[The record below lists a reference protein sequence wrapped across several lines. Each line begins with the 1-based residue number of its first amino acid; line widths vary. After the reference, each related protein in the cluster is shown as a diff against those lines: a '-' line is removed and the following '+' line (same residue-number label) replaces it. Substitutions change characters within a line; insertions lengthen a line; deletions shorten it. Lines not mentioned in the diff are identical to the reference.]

1 MLTKY
6 VLLAINKFTIEALLS
21 IQFLNILKVDSS
33 GLDLKSNNKRN
44 NRNIVII
51 SSIMLFI

>member
-21 IQFLNILKVDSS
+21 IQFLNILKIDSS

-51 SSIMLFI
+51 SSIILFI